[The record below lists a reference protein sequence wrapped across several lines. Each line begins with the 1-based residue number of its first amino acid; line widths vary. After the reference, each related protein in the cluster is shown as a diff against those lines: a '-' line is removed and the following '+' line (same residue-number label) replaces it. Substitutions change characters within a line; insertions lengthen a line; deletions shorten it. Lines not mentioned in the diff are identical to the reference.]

1 MKAIQ
6 IIWARRFI
14 LWSAL
19 LGMLASAYLF
29 YTYATSSDIKCG
41 ILHGCELVRVSKWA
55 TFFGIPTPTFGFI
68 FYFTVIAVLIFRV
81 YAPEYRPKTLNYTQ
95 KILGVVGFTESLYL
109 FGIQSFVI
117 KSYCTWCLISALAA
131 SLVFI
136 LVWFDKLLILDK
148 KQTDKEVQLY
158 FWSLLAGAIITGLT
172 IFLLV

>member
-19 LGMLASAYLF
+19 LGVLASAYLF

-55 TFFGIPTPTFGFI
+55 TFFGIPTPTFGLI
-68 FYFTVIAVLIFRV
+68 FYFSIIAVLIFRAYV
-81 YAPEYRPKTLNYTQ
+81 PEYRPKILNYTQ